1 MAISSFTTRD
11 CLQELGYRIAECRA
25 VEQYIYEKQDEST
38 LIGFK
43 MLHCTSAFF
52 VKYFVDDR
60 KALFLKKT
68 ETELSA
74 LKKLLSVLSSD
85 CPLDESFSKL
95 KLDHKLTLLYE
106 YIYFKI

>member
-25 VEQYIYEKQDEST
+25 VEQYIYEKQDESMLGT

-60 KALFLKKT
+60 KLCF
-68 ETELSA
+68 
-74 LKKLLSVLSSD
+74 
-85 CPLDESFSKL
+85 
-95 KLDHKLTLLYE
+95 
-106 YIYFKI
+106 

>member
-1 MAISSFTTRD
+1 MEKISRLKSLTDLNKRCGEKNQMAISSFTTRD

-68 ETELSA
+68 FLF
-74 LKKLLSVLSSD
+74 
-85 CPLDESFSKL
+85 P
-95 KLDHKLTLLYE
+95 
-106 YIYFKI
+106 